1 MRRSDLK
8 TPLLIGGGEG
18 AAGGDAVSTFVL
30 LSSTGRGGEG
40 AGGDAVSTSV
50 LLSSTGTGGEGAG
63 GDAVSISVL
72 SSTSTAAIGGN
83 QKGSTFHINCFA
95 FIDFRDEA

>member
-1 MRRSDLK
+1 VRRSDLK

-63 GDAVSISVL
+63 GDAVSTSVL
-72 SSTSTAAIGGN
+72 SSTAAIGGN
-83 QKGSTFHINCFA
+83 QQRARLFTCNCFA